1 MSVPSRTG
9 TVGDFAR
16 MLARLVGPGIDAPD
30 NSLAAADYLALG
42 DALDTSDTTTT
53 NSGLDAFPA
62 YAVNTLTEWERLL
75 GLPTDTSLSDA
86 ARQLQ
91 LTETTRT
98 RMGGS
103 PQRILRAVWL
113 VDGTATLEEVDASSG
128 PFRFAVVVSV
138 ATFTD
143 PVKKARITAILGRMK
158 PAYTQGLPTTKVGFL
173 CDDARSPGHPG
184 SVCDD
189 TVLSS

>member
-9 TVGDFAR
+9 NVGDLAR
-16 MLARLVGPGIDAPD
+16 MLARLVGPGVDAPD
-30 NSLAAADYLALG
+30 NSLAAADYLAFG
-42 DALDTSDTTTT
+42 DALDATDTTTT
-53 NSGLDAFPA
+53 NSGLDAFPS
-62 YAVNTLTEWERLL
+62 YAVNLLTEWERLL
-75 GLPTDTSLSDA
+75 GLPTDTSLTDA

-113 VDGTATLEEVDASSG
+113 VDGTATLEEVDAAAG
-128 PFRFAVVVSV
+128 PYRFVIVVSV

-143 PVKKARITAILGRMK
+143 PVKNARLRAILGRMK
-158 PAYTQGLPTTKVGFL
+158 PAYTQGLPTTQVGFL
-173 CDDARSPGHPG
+173 CDDARSVGHPG